1 MRLPQRIY
9 NTRSQKADTLSPQD
23 ANRVRMYV
31 CGPTVYDL
39 PHVGHARSYVFFDVV
54 RRHLTSKGLEVLF
67 QQNFSDIDEKITAKA
82 LSEGRDPMRVAEDYI
97 GEFLADMDLLRVER
111 ATIYSRS
118 SEHVGEIIAT
128 TRALLDAKAAYE
140 VDGFVYFDHAKT
152 KVFGTLTHQD
162 IKSMIARE
170 ATDPASRKR
179 SLLDF
184 ALWQPPKAGDPAWDS
199 PWGRGKPGWHLECF
213 VMSREHL
220 GHPLDIKG
228 GGRDLIYPHHES
240 EAAVCDV
247 LAKKPY
253 ARIWMHNGFVTL
265 GETKMS
271 KSLHNFITVREALSQ
286 HPPGALRAFL
296 LAVPYRDALPWTP
309 EGLKAARARYEKM
322 VSNLARLRAW
332 GESLEAGEG
341 PVLKPA
347 QVPRRQIADIEG
359 QEGRFEKALDNDFD
373 TPAALGAMEQALATG
388 VGLIRDESFTEDARR
403 VGASI
408 ALKAVLA
415 MNETLQI
422 LE

>member
-1 MRLPQRIY
+1 MPQRIY
-9 NTRSQKADTLSPQD
+9 NTRSQKPDTLSPQD

-39 PHVGHARSYVFFDVV
+39 AHVGHARSYVFFDVV

-67 QQNFSDIDEKITAKA
+67 QQNFSDIDEKITGKA
-82 LSEGRDPMRVAEDYI
+82 LAQSRDPLRVAEDYI
-97 GEFLADMDLLRVER
+97 SEFLADMDLLRVER

-128 TRALLDAKAAYE
+128 THALLDAKAAYE
-140 VDGFVYFDHAKT
+140 IDGFVYFDHSKAKT
-152 KVFGTLTHQD
+152 FGTLTHQD

-170 ATDPASRKR
+170 ATDPSSRKR

-184 ALWQPPKAGDPAWDS
+184 ALWQPPKPGDPAWDS

-240 EAAVCDV
+240 EAAVCEV
-247 LAKKPY
+247 LTRKPY

-265 GETKMS
+265 GDTKMS
-271 KSLHNFITVREALSQ
+271 KSLHNFITVREALSE

-296 LAVPYRDALPWTP
+296 LSAPYRDALAWTP
-309 EGLKAARARYEKM
+309 EGLKAARVRYEKM
-322 VSNLARLRAW
+322 VSDLARLRAW

-359 QEGRFEKALDNDFD
+359 QEARFERALDNDFD
-373 TPAALGAMEQALATG
+373 TPAALGAMEQVLAIG
-388 VGLIRDESFTEDARR
+388 VSVCKDQAFPEDARR

-415 MNETLQI
+415 MNDTLQI
-422 LE
+422 VE